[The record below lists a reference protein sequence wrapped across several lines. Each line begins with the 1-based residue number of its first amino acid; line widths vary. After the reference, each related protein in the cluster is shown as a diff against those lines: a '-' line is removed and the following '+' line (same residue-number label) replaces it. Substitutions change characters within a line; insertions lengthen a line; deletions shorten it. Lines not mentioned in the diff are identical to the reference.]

1 MKTALPEK
9 CPDYYT
15 RCPSISALSGS
26 SKRIESALSGLHGA
40 ACCPE
45 PRWVRDVYLRCE
57 KEQNFEIQT
66 KSLCK
71 EMTNSE

>member
-26 SKRIESALSGLHGA
+26 SKRIESSLSGLHGA
-40 ACCPE
+40 SAVPN
-45 PRWVRDVYLRCE
+45 RTGLGMSIFDV
-57 KEQNFEIQT
+57 N
-66 KSLCK
+66 
-71 EMTNSE
+71 